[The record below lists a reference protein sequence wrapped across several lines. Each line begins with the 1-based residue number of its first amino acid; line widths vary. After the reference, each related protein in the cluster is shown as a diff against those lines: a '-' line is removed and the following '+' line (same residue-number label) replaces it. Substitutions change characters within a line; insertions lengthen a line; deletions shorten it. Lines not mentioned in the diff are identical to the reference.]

1 MMLLNYDKTVV
12 MLIAASPEEVRQ
24 QLALAKETKL
34 VKWYSGF
41 SLQEFEGEVFTNG
54 FRFRTTGRTTL
65 LIQGT
70 ITNSGSDQ
78 SMVEL
83 RFTNTTADK
92 SLRFLSIG
100 LSTLLILIFS
110 LGSGFYKSSWSFIAV
125 LLFPILLIAGIGN
138 LSWAI
143 ASSSATMRLKE
154 LLAAKEMV

>member
-1 MMLLNYDKTVV
+1 MSYDKTVA
-12 MLIAASPEEVRQ
+12 LLSRYSPKEVRQ
-24 QLALAKETKL
+24 QLALAKETKS

-41 SLQEFEGEVFTNG
+41 SLQEFEGEVFTNS

-70 ITNSGSDQ
+70 ITNYGSDQ

-100 LSTLLILIFS
+100 LSTLLVLVFS

-125 LLFPILLIAGIGN
+125 LLFPVLLIAGIGN

-143 ASSSATMRLKE
+143 ASGSATMRLKE
-154 LLAAKEMV
+154 LLAAKETV